1 MPALSA
7 RRGKWDCKHLHR
19 TVHKATVTEESG
31 ILNTYIGLTCNDF
44 KTRWNAHNHSFNNS
58 SANQTTLSTY
68 IHDLKNQQ
76 IEYSLKWDL
85 VSSAKPF
92 NPVTGICTLCT
103 REKFCIA
110 FNPTWATLNLR
121 SEMFSSCRHKI
132 RKLLCEDK
140 T

>member
-1 MPALSA
+1 MDRKCLSESVVY
-7 RRGKWDCKHLHR
+7 R
-19 TVHKATVTEESG
+19 ATVTEESG
-31 ILNTYIGLTCNDF
+31 VVNTYTGLTCNDF

-58 SANQTTLSTY
+58 NANQTTLSTY
-68 IHDLKNQQ
+68 IHDLKNKQ
-76 IEYSLKWDL
+76 IEYNLKWDL

-92 NPVTGICTLCT
+92 DPVTGICALCT
-103 REKFCIA
+103 REKFFIA

-121 SEMFSSCRHKI
+121 TEMFSSCRHKI